1 MRVLIA
7 GGGTGG
13 HLYPGIAVAEE
24 VVSRPGGEVL
34 FVGTARGLEAR
45 AVPAAGYPLELLEVS
60 GLKRMGLAGTLRG
73 LGRLPRAL
81 GRSFSI
87 LRKFRPDVVL
97 GVGGYASGPMVLAA
111 ALSGRPTALQ
121 EQNSVPGF
129 TNRVLGRFVRRAF
142 IAFPEAADRF
152 PAGKTVPTGNPVR
165 RSFLGAT
172 VGRGAAPS
180 ANHGGGGRV
189 LVVGGSQGARAV
201 NDLVVAAAEVW
212 ARSGRWPTLVHQ
224 TGGTDAS
231 RVSAAY
237 AQLGK
242 SAEQH
247 IQVRPFIDDMPAAY
261 AAADVVIARSG
272 AMTLAELAI
281 LGKPALLIPLPTAA
295 DDHQTKNATAFSDV
309 GAARVLPQA
318 GTTGAELAAAV
329 DELLGDAAR
338 RAAMAQAMAS
348 RARPSAAKDI
358 VDQLQVLIAARA

>member
-1 MRVLIA
+1 LRLLIA

-13 HLYPGIAVAEE
+13 HLYPGIAIAEE

-34 FVGTARGLEAR
+34 FVGTSRGLEAK
-45 AVPAAGYPLELLEVS
+45 AVPAAGYQLELLEVS
-60 GLKRMGLAGTLRG
+60 GLKRMGVVGTLRG
-73 LGRLPRAL
+73 LGRLPGAL
-81 GRSFSI
+81 GRSLAI
-87 LRKFRPDVVL
+87 LRRFRPDAVL
-97 GVGGYASGPMVLAA
+97 GVGGYASGPMVMAA

-121 EQNSVPGF
+121 EQNTVPGF

-152 PAGKTVPTGNPVR
+152 PRGKALPTGNPVR
-165 RSFLGAT
+165 RSFLTATAARAGAPGT
-172 VGRGAAPS
+172 S
-180 ANHGGGGRV
+180 ISGGGRV

-212 ARSGRWPTLVHQ
+212 SRSGRWPSLVHQ
-224 TGGTDAS
+224 TGGADAG

-237 AQLGK
+237 AILGRA
-242 SAEQH
+242 AEEH
-247 IQVRPFIDDMPAAY
+247 VQVRAFIDDMPAAY
-261 AAADVVIARSG
+261 AAADLVIARAG

-295 DDHQTKNATAFSDV
+295 DDHQSKNAAAFADA

-318 GTTGAELAAAV
+318 GTTGAQLATAV
-329 DELLGDAAR
+329 TELLGDPVR
-338 RAAMAQAMAS
+338 RAAMAQAMSA

-358 VDQLQVLIAARA
+358 ADQLEALIAATA

>member
-1 MRVLIA
+1 MRLLIA

-24 VVSRPGGEVL
+24 VMSRPGGEVL
-34 FVGTARGLEAR
+34 FVGTSRGIEAK

-60 GLKRMGLAGTLRG
+60 GLKRMGLMGTLRG
-73 LGRLPRAL
+73 VGRLPGAWARSRA
-81 GRSFSI
+81 I
-87 LRKFRPDVVL
+87 LRAFDPDVVL
-97 GVGGYASGPMVLAA
+97 GVGGYASGPMVFTA
-111 ALSGRPTALQ
+111 ALGGRPTALQ

-152 PAGKTVPTGNPVR
+152 PAGKAVPTGNPVR
-165 RSFLGAT
+165 RSFLAAT
-172 VGRGAAPS
+172 VGRAAAPS
-180 ANHGGGGRV
+180 GKPVGGGRI

-212 ARSGRWPTLVHQ
+212 ARADRWPSLVHQ
-224 TGGTDAS
+224 TGGTDAG

-237 AQLGK
+237 AALGK
-242 SAEQH
+242 AAETH

-261 AAADVVIARSG
+261 ASADLVIARAG

-295 DDHQTKNATAFSDV
+295 DDHQSKNARAFAEA
-309 GAARVLPQA
+309 GAARVLSQT
-318 GTTGAELAAAV
+318 GTTGAQLAAAV
-329 DELLGDAAR
+329 SDLLIDPAR
-338 RAAMAQAMAS
+338 RASMAQAMAA

-358 VDQLQVLIAARA
+358 VDQLQSLIAAPA